1 MTPEQVRE
9 VVKMTLDELEQRKL
23 IKNDYQSVLRA
34 VERHLHNF
42 FNNETCKAVAVTYAL
57 MQLSDDPYIDVIYL
71 HYRDGRT
78 LEWIAEYYDREVS
91 TIKRNKKRLIYKI
104 HELLEDTL

>member
-9 VVKMTLDELEQRKL
+9 VVKMTLDELSNRKL
-23 IKNDYQSVLRA
+23 IKDDYQTILKA
-34 VERHLHNF
+34 VERQLHNF
-42 FNNETCKAVAVTYAL
+42 FNNETCKAVGVTYAL
-57 MQLSDDPYIDVIYL
+57 KQLSDDPYIDIIYL

-78 LEWIAEYYDREVS
+78 LEWIAEYYDKEVS

-104 HELLEDTL
+104 YELLEEV